1 MKNITVFCASSDDI
15 DNIYYKEASIIG
27 QWIGNKYKRLIYG
40 GATGGLMEAIAQSA
54 KNNNAGITGVITKRI
69 IEMGRLSSLP
79 DTLITTD
86 TMGERKQKLTELGDI
101 FVILPGGIGTIDEL
115 FDVLTTRMLGYHDKP
130 ILFCN
135 TGGFYNPLLRQ
146 LEQFYK
152 TGFAKETCFTFYEVA
167 GNAEECCRI
176 LETYC

>member
-1 MKNITVFCASSDDI
+1 
-15 DNIYYKEASIIG
+15 
-27 QWIGNKYKRLIYG
+27 
-40 GATGGLMEAIAQSA
+40 MEAIAQSA

-135 TGGFYNPLLRQ
+135 TGGFYNPLLPA
-146 LEQFYK
+146 
-152 TGFAKETCFTFYEVA
+152 TGT
-167 GNAEECCRI
+167 I
-176 LETYC
+176 L

>member
-1 MKNITVFCASSDDI
+1 MENITVFCASSDDI

-86 TMGERKQKLTELGDI
+86 TMVNENK
-101 FVILPGGIGTIDEL
+101 
-115 FDVLTTRMLGYHDKP
+115 
-130 ILFCN
+130 N
-135 TGGFYNPLLRQ
+135 
-146 LEQFYK
+146 
-152 TGFAKETCFTFYEVA
+152 
-167 GNAEECCRI
+167 
-176 LETYC
+176 